1 MMKRYLGIALC
12 LSMLLTLCAVPAA
25 LAEPVQID
33 YWSVFTGADGAT
45 MQGMVDEF
53 NASQDEVFV
62 NHTPMTADDLYQKI
76 PMTVQTGTGVP
87 DVTIVHIERIPD
99 FVENDMLYAYDTDL
113 LAEAGVQAANYN
125 SAAWERSDIDGEH
138 YGIPLDVHSYVTY
151 YNKDLFD
158 KYDLNSYVEDGYITF
173 DEIKE
178 IGDKA
183 RAAGWEGEIFD
194 LGWMRAQLLG
204 YYAQLDPNCTLSED
218 GTTPCINN
226 ANMKQVFQTMKDL
239 WEGGYTTVKNTDYS
253 SKFYSGELLVWS
265 EGIWMKAAVVDA
277 GINFGM
283 VPSVCYDPSTCKN
296 WTSSHNFVQF
306 ADENRT
312 EEEDLA
318 VAKFVNWMGEHSLT
332 WAKNAGMCPAHLSIN
347 NYAEFLDMPQ
357 AFLADPE
364 RADELAIY
372 SYKYWGL
379 FDTAFSRVGWDFV
392 DDTISIDDAL
402 AQIDQEINDAISAK

>member
-1 MMKRYLGIALC
+1 MKKTLALVLAMLMV
-12 LSMLLTLCAVPAA
+12 LSLAPLSARAEAV
-25 LAEPVQID
+25 EID

-45 MQGMVDEF
+45 MQSMVDEF
-53 NASQDEVFV
+53 NASQNEVHV
-62 NHTPMTADDLYQKI
+62 NHTPMTAEDLYQKI

-87 DVTIVHIERIPD
+87 DVTIVHIERIPN
-99 FVENDMLYAYDTDL
+99 FVSQEMLYSYDMDL
-113 LAEAGVQAANYN
+113 IAQAGVKEENYN
-125 SAAWERSDIDGEH
+125 SAAWARTDINGEH

-158 KYDLNSYVEDGYITF
+158 KYDLNSYVEDGYLTF

-178 IGDKA
+178 LGDKA
-183 RAAGWEGEIFD
+183 RAAGWEGDIFN

-204 YYAQLDPNCTLSED
+204 YYAQLKADMALSSD
-218 GTTPCINN
+218 GTAPAINN
-226 ANMKQVFQTMKDL
+226 PEMKKVFETMKDL
-239 WEGGYTTVKNTDYS
+239 FEGGYTTIKNTDYS
-253 SKFYSGELLVWS
+253 SKFYGGELLVWT
-265 EGIWMKAAVVDA
+265 EGIWMKAAAVDA
-277 GINFGM
+277 GINYGM
-283 VPSVCYDPSTCKN
+283 LPGVCFDASNAKS

-318 VAKFVNWMGEHSLT
+318 VAKFINWMGEHSLT
-332 WAKNAGMCPAHLSIN
+332 WAKDAGQCPAHLSIN
-347 NYAEFLDMPQ
+347 DVAEFKDMPQ

-372 SYKYWGL
+372 YYQYWGL

-392 DDTISIDDAL
+392 DGTISIDDAL
-402 AQIDQEINDAISAK
+402 AQIDTEISDAIAAQ